1 MNLAKNALPWT
12 IRIAHVLT
20 GGMLSAPGHAGIDP
34 SDGYYL
40 RWRERF
46 PHTRGDRSTPAT
58 IRSIPAAVPPHT
70 RGQIGFPI
78 PHNSTIRKD
87 RVT

>member
-40 RWRERF
+40 P
-46 PHTRGDRSTPAT
+46 PHTRGLAR
-58 IRSIPAAVPPHT
+58 AAVPPHT

>member
-1 MNLAKNALPWT
+1 MNLAKNALPWP

-34 SDGYYL
+34 PDGYDL

-46 PHTRGDRSTPAT
+46 PHTRGDRPPTNKQQVDT
-58 IRSIPAAVPPHT
+58 IPVSPHT

-78 PHNSTIRKD
+78 PHINTITVD

>member
-1 MNLAKNALPWT
+1 MNLAKNALPWP
-12 IRIAHVLT
+12 IRIAHTLT

-34 SDGYYL
+34 PDGYDL

-46 PHTRGDRSTPAT
+46 PHTRGDRPGSNNAYKQ
-58 IRSIPAAVPPHT
+58 IIKVPPHT
-70 RGQIGFPI
+70 QGQIGFPI
-78 PHNSTIRKD
+78 PHINTITED

>member
-34 SDGYYL
+34 PDSYDL

-46 PHTRGDRSTPAT
+46 PHTRGDRSVSLSPTTAPSEK
-58 IRSIPAAVPPHT
+58 IV
-70 RGQIGFPI
+70 
-78 PHNSTIRKD
+78 
-87 RVT
+87 